1 MRRGPCAAFLAGLKE
16 APEMP
21 LNETLKLARMMDRL
35 RKEMSLV
42 YKEDEEVN
50 AIVIDLDAAIRL
62 RAEGK
67 LEESNTI
74 LCRLARENRT
84 IQSCNISARGA
95 LMFGTGE
102 RRNPYYTNAIRLGLQ
117 GDDLRGAYLG
127 LGSTYRT
134 IGAYRESKAVFRRSA
149 PIVFPGDAALQVF
162 YAMTL
167 YNLGEHAQSM
177 KLLLRLVADP
187 AKCEDVAAYQK
198 AICLYAE
205 GIWIAFGETQRAVLA
220 FAL

>member
-1 MRRGPCAAFLAGLKE
+1 M
-16 APEMP
+16 
-21 LNETLKLARMMDRL
+21 
-35 RKEMSLV
+35 
-42 YKEDEEVN
+42 
-50 AIVIDLDAAIRL
+50 IDLDAAIRL

-67 LEESNTI
+67 LEESNAI
-74 LCRLARENRT
+74 LCRLAQENPDDP
-84 IQSCNISARGA
+84 IAQYQCAWSFDVLG
-95 LMFGTGE
+95 LE
-102 RRNPYYTNAIRLGLQ
+102 RDAIPFYTSAIRLGLL

-134 IGAYRESKAVFRRSA
+134 IGAYRESKAVFDEALLS
-149 PIVFPGDAALQVF
+149 FPGDAALQVF

-187 AKCEDVAAYQK
+187 AKCEDVAVYQK

-205 GIWIAFGETQRAVLA
+205 DLDRVW
-220 FAL
+220 

>member
-1 MRRGPCAAFLAGLKE
+1 M
-16 APEMP
+16 
-21 LNETLKLARMMDRL
+21 
-35 RKEMSLV
+35 
-42 YKEDEEVN
+42 
-50 AIVIDLDAAIRL
+50 IDLDAAIRL

-74 LCRLARENRT
+74 LCRLAQENPDDP
-84 IQSCNISARGA
+84 IAQYQCAWSFDVLG
-95 LMFGTGE
+95 LE
-102 RRNPYYTNAIRLGLQ
+102 RDAIPHYTNAIRLGLQ

-134 IGAYRESKAVFRRSA
+134 IGAYRESKAVFDEALQS
-149 PIVFPGDAALQVF
+149 FPDDAALQVF

-187 AKCEDVAAYQK
+187 AKCEDVATYQK

-205 GIWIAFGETQRAVLA
+205 DLDRIW
-220 FAL
+220 